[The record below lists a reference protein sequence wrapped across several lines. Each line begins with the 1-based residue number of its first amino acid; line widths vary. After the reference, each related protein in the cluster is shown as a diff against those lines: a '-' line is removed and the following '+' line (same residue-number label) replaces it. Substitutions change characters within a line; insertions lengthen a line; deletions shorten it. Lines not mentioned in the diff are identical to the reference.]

1 MPATLQ
7 TTSHARTQKLIV
19 QKFGGSSMGTI
30 ERIQNV
36 ARRAVKTAAEGHQ
49 VVVVVS
55 AMQGETDRLL
65 KLASGVSTRPADREI
80 DVLLATGE
88 QVSIALLALAI
99 CELGYK
105 ARSFLGHQVEIR
117 TDSTHGSARIRS
129 IKADPVH
136 ECLRKGEIV
145 VIAGFQGVDQH
156 GNITTLGRGGSDLS
170 AVAMAAALKADS
182 CEIYSDVDGIY
193 TTDPNVYNKARKI
206 PRIGS
211 EEMLELASLGAKV
224 LQTRSVEFALKY
236 NVTLHCRSSFSDGE
250 GSWVVP
256 EMSGLEDAEMKGLE
270 GAVVTAVSCDKNT
283 AKLTVVGIP
292 DTPGAAA
299 RLFAPMADAGINI
312 DVIIQNPPQEGRT
325 DVTFTVPRNVA
336 DRAVQLLESLQP
348 ALGFHSFSVDKSLAK
363 VSVVGAGMVSQPG
376 VAQRTFAALG
386 DAGISI
392 LLISTSEIKI
402 SCVVE
407 DHFADLAVCVLHDK
421 FELEKT

>member
-1 MPATLQ
+1 MATL
-7 TTSHARTQKLIV
+7 
-19 QKFGGSSMGTI
+19 
-30 ERIQNV
+30 ERIQQV
-36 ARRAVKTAAEGHQ
+36 ARRAVRTASEGNQ

-65 KLASGVSTRPADREI
+65 KLAGGISSRPTDREI

-99 CELGYK
+99 RELGHQ

-117 TDSTHGSARIRS
+117 TDSMHGRARIRS
-129 IKADPVH
+129 ITADPVH
-136 ECLRKGEIV
+136 ECLQNGEIV
-145 VIAGFQGVDQH
+145 VIAGFQGVDQD

-170 AVAMAAALKADS
+170 AVAMAAALKADA

-193 TTDPNVYNKARKI
+193 TTDPNVYSKARKI
-206 PRIGS
+206 ARIGS

-236 NVTLHCRSSFSDGE
+236 QVTLHCRSTFSDGE

-256 EMSGLEDAEMKGLE
+256 EMSGLGSSEMKGLE
-270 GAVVTAVSCDKNT
+270 GAVVTAVSCDKNV
-283 AKLTVVGIP
+283 AKLTIVGMA
-292 DTPGAAA
+292 DKPGAAA

-312 DVIIQNPPQEGRT
+312 DVIIQNPPLEGRT

-336 DRAVQLLESLQP
+336 DRAVALIEGLQGD
-348 ALGFHSFSVDKSLAK
+348 LGFLRCSLEKGLAK

-376 VAQRTFAALG
+376 VAARTFAALG
-386 DAGISI
+386 DAGINI
-392 LLISTSEIKI
+392 LLVSTSEIKI

-407 DHFADLAVCVLHDK
+407 ESRADEAVRVLHDK

>member
-1 MPATLQ
+1 MTAK
-7 TTSHARTQKLIV
+7 TTKLIV
-19 QKFGGSSMGTI
+19 QKFGGSSMGSI

-65 KLASGVSTRPADREI
+65 KLAAGVSTRPTDREI

-99 CELGYK
+99 RELGHQ

-117 TDSTHGSARIRS
+117 TDSMHGSARIRS
-129 IKADPVH
+129 ITADPVQ
-136 ECLRKGEIV
+136 ECLQNGEIV

-170 AVAMAAALKADS
+170 AVAMAAALNADS

-206 PRIGS
+206 ARIGS

-236 NVTLHCRSSFSDGE
+236 RVPLHCRSSFSDGE

-256 EMSGLEDAEMKGLE
+256 EMSGVEGADMKGLE

-283 AKLTVVGIP
+283 AKLTIVGIP
-292 DTPGAAA
+292 DQPGAAA
-299 RLFAPMADAGINI
+299 RLFAPMGDAGINI
-312 DVIIQNPPQEGRT
+312 DVIIQNPPQDGRT

-336 DRAVQLLESLQP
+336 DRAVQLVAGMQAE
-348 ALGFHSFSVDKSLAK
+348 LGFRSCSLDKGLAK

-407 DHFADLAVCVLHDK
+407 ERFADAAVRVLHDK
-421 FELEKT
+421 FELEKA

>member
-1 MPATLQ
+1 MHKSPATK
-7 TTSHARTQKLIV
+7 SQKLIV
-19 QKFGGSSMGTI
+19 QKFGGSSMGSI

-36 ARRAVKTAAEGHQ
+36 ARRAVKTASEGHQ

-65 KLASGVSTRPADREI
+65 KLAAGVSSRPADREI

-99 CELGYK
+99 RELGFQ

-117 TDSTHGSARIRS
+117 TDSMHGSARIRS

-136 ECLRKGEIV
+136 ECLQNGEIV

-170 AVAMAAALKADS
+170 AVAMAAALKADA

-193 TTDPNVYNKARKI
+193 TTDPNVYAKARKI

-236 NVTLHCRSSFSDGE
+236 KVTLHCRSSFSDGE

-256 EMSGLEDAEMKGLE
+256 EISGLEGAEMKGME
-270 GAVVTAVSCDKNT
+270 GAVVTAVSCDKNI
-283 AKLTVVGIP
+283 AKLTIVGMA
-292 DTPGAAA
+292 DKPGAAA

-312 DVIIQNPPQEGRT
+312 DVIIQNPPENGRT
-325 DVTFTVPRNVA
+325 DVTFTVPRNAA
-336 DRAVQLLESLQP
+336 DRAVALIEGLQGE
-348 ALGFHSFSVDKSLAK
+348 LGFVRCSLDKRLAK

-386 DAGISI
+386 DAGINI
-392 LLISTSEIKI
+392 VLVSTSEIKI

-407 DHFADLAVCVLHDK
+407 DQFADAAVRVLHDK

>member
-1 MPATLQ
+1 MAT
-7 TTSHARTQKLIV
+7 T
-19 QKFGGSSMGTI
+19 

-36 ARRAVKTAAEGHQ
+36 ARRAVAARLLGHQ

-65 KLASGVSTRPADREI
+65 ALAGRISNRPSDREI

-99 CELGYK
+99 RELGHS

-117 TDSTHGSARIRS
+117 TDSVHGSARIRS
-129 IKADPVH
+129 IHAEPVH
-136 ECLRKGEIV
+136 ACLAQGDIV
-145 VIAGFQGVDQH
+145 VIAGFQGVDAD

-170 AVAMAAALKADS
+170 AVAMAAALHANA

-193 TTDPNVYNKARKI
+193 TTDPNVYAKARKI
-206 PRIGS
+206 SRIGS

-236 NVTLHCRSSFSDGE
+236 KVALHCRSSFSPGE
-250 GSWVVP
+250 GSWVIP
-256 EMSGLEDAEMKGLE
+256 EMSGLEGAEMKGME
-270 GAVVTAVSCDKNT
+270 GAVVTAVTCDRNT
-283 AKLTVVGIP
+283 AKLTIQGIP
-292 DTPGAAA
+292 DVPGAIA
-299 RLFAPMADAGINI
+299 RLFAPLAEAAINV
-312 DVIIQNPPQEGRT
+312 DVIIQNPPQDGRT
-325 DVTFTVPRNVA
+325 DLTFTVPRHVA
-336 DRAVQLLESLQP
+336 ERAVELMETTRGW
-348 ALGFHSFSVDKSLAK
+348 LGFDRCTVDTDLAK

-386 DAGISI
+386 AAGINI

-402 SCVVE
+402 SCVVAAQ
-407 DHFADLAVCVLHDK
+407 FAELAVRVLHDQ
-421 FELEKT
+421 FELEKA